1 MVPLIPSGKP
11 PPRER
16 GQFVLCGC
24 QGGGEAALR
33 LRQSETLPAFAPA
46 AWRRGVAT
54 FRIGPAGF
62 DPPDDFFPDLVFA
75 RTVVR
80 SLGQSAGST
89 VDVAAARV
97 RELVGDG
104 AWDAVHVWSRDPR
117 GELPVAEIR
126 AAVAVACGHDP
137 AADPVARPGGLVLD
151 IVLDSIDRW
160 WVGWHRAGTPSST
173 WPGGVYPGQLP
184 ESAVSRAWLKLDE
197 ALAVFGLEPT
207 AGELAI
213 ELGAAPGGAC
223 QRLLEAGL
231 EVIGVDAA
239 LVDDRVA
246 GHPRFTQWR
255 MRAREVPLKKFQGCD
270 WLLTDMNIDPTSTMA
285 AIARVLTG
293 GHGAAQGHHRHPEAA
308 GMVAVC
314 GARWLARRF
323 PVVGLRTQGAATLDG
338 GPRDLHRGQA
348 GRSRHRYVSPPRHS
362 SPGRVRLPAWMMTGP
377 SAPSRISPPSSAM
390 PRQMPVWWRSPA
402 NTCTC
407 KPCRPHS
414 GR

>member
-1 MVPLIPSGKP
+1 MMTGIPSGKP
-11 PPRER
+11 SPRER

-62 DPPDDFFPDLVFA
+62 DPPDDFFPDFVFA

-80 SLGQSAGST
+80 SLGQSSGST
-89 VDVAAARV
+89 VEVAAARV
-97 RELVGDG
+97 RELVGGG

-137 AADPVARPGGLVLD
+137 AADAVARPGGLVLD

-173 WPGGVYPGQLP
+173 WPGGVYPGRLP

-255 MRAREVPLKKFQGCD
+255 MRAREVPLKKFQRCD
-270 WLLTDMNIDPTSTMA
+270 WLLTDMNIDPASTMA
-285 AIARVLTG
+285 ALARVLTG
-293 GHGAAQGHHRHPEAA
+293 GT
-308 GMVAVC
+308 
-314 GARWLARRF
+314 ARPR
-323 PVVGLRTQGAATLDG
+323 GIIATLKLPEWSRSAEIDG
-338 GPRDLHRGQA
+338 WLDAFRSWGYEPKARQLSTA
-348 GRSRHRYVSPPRHS
+348 GREICIAARPVGRGTATPRRRATRRR
-362 SPGRVRLPAWMMTGP
+362 GE
-377 SAPSRISPPSSAM
+377 
-390 PRQMPVWWRSPA
+390 
-402 NTCTC
+402 
-407 KPCRPHS
+407 
-414 GR
+414 